1 MTRTSVS
8 TYGVSVRGIYWDV
21 ITWAELNRLHGQKK
35 MTESRINRESEPRRN
50 QIFLVAP
57 QDILFLGK
65 HFSSL

>member
-1 MTRTSVS
+1 MTRTSVL

-21 ITWAELNRLHGQKK
+21 ITWAELNGQKK
-35 MTESRINRESEPRRN
+35 MTKSRINRESEPRRN